1 MVVSEDTMRTPLVV
15 LAGLLASMI
24 TFPAIRAEA
33 TPAPRP
39 DDTGIRLIGC
49 LVKGDDGYLLTN
61 LPSEPSTVSPAGS
74 SIIPG
79 AVGTT
84 GVYSTIFYWL
94 DDNDDLKHHV
104 GHRVE
109 VVGSLKGDPKNAEI
123 RLRRYYAW
131 TEMKVKSDGHSM
143 KVLVPA
149 ALPAP
154 YIDIDTK
161 VSAVVRR
168 VDVDYVFMLAVG
180 C

>member
-1 MVVSEDTMRTPLVV
+1 MRTPVVV
-15 LAGLLASMI
+15 LAGLLASTI
-24 TFPAIRAEA
+24 TFPTIRAEA
-33 TPAPRP
+33 SPAPRP
-39 DDTGIRLIGC
+39 GDTGIRLIGC

-61 LPSEPSTVSPAGS
+61 LPSEPLSPAGA

-84 GVYSTIFYWL
+84 GAYSTIFYWL
-94 DDNDDLKHHV
+94 DDNDELKHHV

-123 RLRRYYAW
+123 RLRRYYNW

-143 KVLVPA
+143 KALVPA
-149 ALPAP
+149 VLPAP
-154 YIDIDTK
+154 YIDVDQK

-168 VDVDYVFMLAVG
+168 VDVDHVFMVAVG
-180 C
+180 CN